1 MQPIIIDPTPILH
14 GYLRLTPLQNKP
26 PSFPSEMVFR
36 RYYGNRRF
44 GGGGNNAAY
53 WRGRRAAAAAARRRK
68 RFSPFTR
75 YGRALQVGRA
85 ATRQALAHF
94 KQVDRAAWPEYR
106 KQKFDMSALTGV
118 GDYAFSKKVTP
129 SIGARVGAWAG
140 DALGGWLGRITGL
153 GDYEATAVDP
163 MPSINPP
170 VVRNASDRS
179 VVISHREYIG
189 DVVTSPNPGAFNLM
203 SFMVNPGNEVVFP
216 WLSRVAACFQEY
228 TLNGCLFQFK
238 SMSADALNSTNT
250 ALGQVICATNY
261 NVSQQNYQSKFEMEN
276 TEFGSSCKPSESFM
290 HPIECDR
297 RMNVLGNMY
306 VAASGV
312 VPPGSDPQF
321 YNHCNFQI
329 ATNGF
334 QGASVNVGELWV
346 TYEVILRKPIQPEA
360 QGVAGDLNMVQTGS
374 FPVPPVT
381 GGVIQPGWFLAPGNT
396 IFEYPADAVDPTSMS
411 GKNYVAQFAGTNLNI
426 VSTNNPG
433 ADSTLVGRVFTIML
447 QLFNNTAGTFTG
459 TSVTGITVGANMN
472 TSLFQNPAATHANSI
487 LTNPNGTFWQ
497 LTCTFVVTGPGPLT
511 LQINGTPV
519 IAQNLTST
527 ARTLFSLTELPALMF
542 GRT

>member
-1 MQPIIIDPTPILH
+1 
-14 GYLRLTPLQNKP
+14 
-26 PSFPSEMVFR
+26 MVFR

-85 ATRQALAHF
+85 ATRQALQHF
-94 KQVDRAAWPEYR
+94 KQVDGTAWPEYR

-118 GDYAFSKKVTP
+118 GDYAFSKRVTP
-129 SIGARVGAWAG
+129 SVGARIGAWAG
-140 DALGGWLGRITGL
+140 DKFGNFLGRITGL
-153 GDYEATAVDP
+153 GDYEASAVDP
-163 MPSINPP
+163 MPNINPP

-179 VVISHREYIG
+179 VIISHREYIG
-189 DVVTSPNPGAFNLM
+189 DVVTSATPGAFNLM
-203 SFMVNPGNEVVFP
+203 NFMVNPGNDVVFP

-261 NVSQQNYQSKFEMEN
+261 NVSQSNYQSKFEMEN

-297 RMNVLGNMY
+297 RMNVMGNMY
-306 VAASGV
+306 IAAGGV

-360 QGVAGDLNMVQTGS
+360 QGISGGLSMVAFGRTGNMPANDPITAALWFRPTATVNYA
-374 FPVPPVT
+374 FPERVM
-381 GGVIQPGWFLAPGNT
+381 A
-396 IFEYPADAVDPTSMS
+396 PADPT
-411 GKNYVAQFAGTNLNI
+411 GLDYYFRQNADRFQVVAANGPATTTN
-426 VSTNNPG
+426 
-433 ADSTLVGRVFTIML
+433 LVGRFFQFTASINFPSGNVSIPNFNVSSSSNTTVAATKPAPPWNVVNGGFWQGPNLIATKTVQVIGPGILEFWLNPTVSSSTAQPGDGSYWML
-447 QLFNNTAGTFTG
+447 QF
-459 TSVTGITVGANMN
+459 VEV
-472 TSLFQNPAATHANSI
+472 PAQMYGYS
-487 LTNPNGTFWQ
+487 
-497 LTCTFVVTGPGPLT
+497 
-511 LQINGTPV
+511 
-519 IAQNLTST
+519 
-527 ARTLFSLTELPALMF
+527 
-542 GRT
+542 

>member
-1 MQPIIIDPTPILH
+1 MMIGCILYPTPILH

-44 GGGGNNAAY
+44 GGGGNAAY

-85 ATRQALAHF
+85 ATRQALQHF
-94 KQVDRAAWPEYR
+94 QGVDRATWPEYR

-118 GDYAFSKKVTP
+118 GDYAFSKRVTP
-129 SIGARVGAWAG
+129 SVGARIGAWAG
-140 DALGGWLGRITGL
+140 DKFGNFLGRITGL
-153 GDYEATAVDP
+153 GDYEASAVDP
-163 MPSINPP
+163 MPNINPP

-179 VVISHREYIG
+179 VIISHREYIG
-189 DVVTSPNPGAFNLM
+189 DVVTSATPGAFNLM
-203 SFMVNPGNEVVFP
+203 NFMVNPGNDVVFP

-261 NVSQQNYQSKFEMEN
+261 NVSQGNYQSKFEMEN

-297 RMNVLGNMY
+297 RMNVMGNMY
-306 VAASGV
+306 IAAGGV

-360 QGVAGDLNMVQTGS
+360 QGMSGGLSMVAFGQTGNMPANDPITAALWFRAGS
-374 FPVPPVT
+374 SVNYAFPERVM
-381 GGVIQPGWFLAPGNT
+381 A
-396 IFEYPADAVDPTSMS
+396 PADPT
-411 GKNYVAQFAGTNLNI
+411 GLDYYFRQNAGRFQVVAANGPAT
-426 VSTNNPG
+426 STN
-433 ADSTLVGRVFTIML
+433 LVGRFFQFTASLNLPSGNINVPN
-447 QLFNNTAGTFTG
+447 FNVS
-459 TSVTGITVGANMN
+459 TSSNMKV
-472 TSLFQNPAATHANSI
+472 AATKPAPPWNVV
-487 LTNPNGTFWQ
+487 NGGFWQ
-497 LTCTFVVTGPGPLT
+497 GPNMIATKTVEVTGPGILEFWLDPT
-511 LQINGTPV
+511 PSSQTAQPGDGSYWMLQFVEVP
-519 IAQNLTST
+519 AQMYGS
-527 ARTLFSLTELPALMF
+527 S
-542 GRT
+542 

>member
-1 MQPIIIDPTPILH
+1 MMIGCILYPTLILH

-44 GGGGNNAAY
+44 GGGGNAAY

-85 ATRQALAHF
+85 ATRQALQHF
-94 KQVDRAAWPEYR
+94 KQVDGTAWPEYR

-118 GDYAFSKKVTP
+118 GDYAFSKRVTP
-129 SIGARVGAWAG
+129 SVGARIGAWAG
-140 DALGGWLGRITGL
+140 DKFGNFLGRITGL
-153 GDYEATAVDP
+153 GDYEASAVDP
-163 MPSINPP
+163 MPNINPP

-179 VVISHREYIG
+179 VIISHREYIG
-189 DVVTSPNPGAFNLM
+189 DVVTSATPGAFNLM
-203 SFMVNPGNEVVFP
+203 NFMVNPGNDVVFP

-261 NVSQQNYQSKFEMEN
+261 NVSQGNYQSKFEMEN

-297 RMNVLGNMY
+297 RMNVMGNMY
-306 VAASGV
+306 IAAGGV

-360 QGVAGDLNMVQTGS
+360 QGMSGGLSMVAFGQTGNMPANDPITAALWFRPS
-374 FPVPPVT
+374 AFVNYAFPERVM
-381 GGVIQPGWFLAPGNT
+381 APG
-396 IFEYPADAVDPTSMS
+396 DPT
-411 GKNYVAQFAGTNLNI
+411 GLDYYFRQNAARFQVVAANGPAT
-426 VSTNNPG
+426 STN
-433 ADSTLVGRVFTIML
+433 LVGRFFQFT
-447 QLFNNTAGTFTG
+447 A
-459 TSVTGITVGANMN
+459 
-472 TSLFQNPAATHANSI
+472 SLFLPSGNINVPNFNVSTSSNMKVAATKSAPPSNV
-487 LTNPNGTFWQ
+487 PNGGYWQ
-497 LTCTFVVTGPGPLT
+497 GNNMIATKTVEVTGPGILEFWLDPT
-511 LQINGTPV
+511 PSSQTAQPGDGSYWMLQFVEVP
-519 IAQNLTST
+519 AQMYGS
-527 ARTLFSLTELPALMF
+527 S
-542 GRT
+542 